1 MQSHGGKVLLRIKQ
15 RIKTL
20 KLMKSSCLRACVLQ
34 AAVKPPTVQNIYKS
48 LVMQYTLG
56 AIPVVVL
63 RFVGY
68 WAYGNA
74 VSQYMLFSS
83 SGPTWL
89 ITIANCAAFL
99 QILVTIHMSTYMH
112 PQTSQ
117 LLKLLL
123 SFSSSSSSS
132 SFNPSNKNLLALAE
146 LALKSSS
153 VYINMFKEISHRT
166 LVKKIVPCLH
176 SPKSL

>member
-1 MQSHGGKVLLRIKQ
+1 LLQSHGAKALLRIKQ

-56 AIPVVVL
+56 AIPV
-63 RFVGY
+63 FTFIGY

-83 SGPTWL
+83 FGPTWL
-89 ITIANCAAFL
+89 ITVANCAAFL
-99 QILVTIHMSTYMH
+99 QILVTIHVSTYMH
-112 PQTSQ
+112 
-117 LLKLLL
+117 LKLLN
-123 SFSSSSSSS
+123 SSSSSSAS
-132 SFNPSNKNLLALAE
+132 QAPLAPLAPQASTHLIGIFLHSQSM

-153 VYINMFKEISHRT
+153 V
-166 LVKKIVPCLH
+166 
-176 SPKSL
+176 

>member
-1 MQSHGGKVLLRIKQ
+1 LLQSHGGKVLLRIKQ

-63 RFVGY
+63 TFVGY

-89 ITIANCAAFL
+89 ITVANCAAFL
-99 QILVTIHMSTYMH
+99 QILVTIHVSSYMH
-112 PQTSQ
+112 
-117 LLKLLL
+117 LKLLN
-123 SFSSSSSSS
+123 SSSSSSAS
-132 SFNPSNKNLLALAE
+132 QAPLALQASTHLIGICLHSQSM

-153 VYINMFKEISHRT
+153 V
-166 LVKKIVPCLH
+166 
-176 SPKSL
+176 